1 MSSYYL
7 VLQMRKR
14 WFTELAQGHTLERWP
29 ETRAA
34 DPKVW
39 ARHHFTQPPQRP
51 PSQGH
56 KNERHKTAA
65 GQARPLSFPQARLGV
80 GGRGYFLRKAGEPRT
95 RRTCPAKP
103 SGRRPGPSG
112 ALRPAAPG
120 ARRRPRICQ
129 ARPAARR
136 LRRWRPERNPGRPRP
151 HGALQRAVRGGP
163 APTPHASDPL
173 SVAAASPHRPSW
185 PTRTLPNHAAWE
197 WRRYRKF

>member
-7 VLQMRKR
+7 VLRVRKR
-14 WFTELAQGHTLERWP
+14 WFTELAQGHTLERGP

-56 KNERHKTAA
+56 KNERQKTAA
-65 GQARPLSFPQARLGV
+65 GHARPLSFPQARLGG
-80 GGRGYFLRKAGEPRT
+80 GGRGYFLRKAREPLT
-95 RRTCPAKP
+95 RRTCPARP
-103 SGRRPGPSG
+103 SGRRPGPGG

-120 ARRRPRICQ
+120 ARRRPRIYQ

-136 LRRWRPERNPGRPRP
+136 LRKGRPECNPGRPKPR
-151 HGALQRAVRGGP
+151 GALQRALRCGP
-163 APTPHASDPL
+163 ALSPHASSPL
-173 SVAAASPHRPSW
+173 SVAAASPRRHSW
-185 PTRTLPNHAAWE
+185 PTRTLPSHAASE